1 MLFRSPHHP
10 LQVMDGTTMHV
21 RNAPSPA
28 CTASMAIAETVV
40 DNAAE
45 DWGWEPSAAAKR
57 K

>member
-1 MLFRSPHHP
+1 L
-10 LQVMDGTTMHV
+10 DGTTMHV

-45 DWGWEPSAAAKR
+45 DWGWGPAKR